1 MSKVM
6 RYDIADWLNVGTA
19 ISPEWALIGTGVNT
33 LNENPN
39 AQIDTKI
46 YINEKSSTS
55 SVKSYQPQFP
65 FDMDLMTDEKAIMF
79 IHKIGR
85 NQLTGSAAETEYVKV
100 DLYDPCIPGSDQ
112 FFKARLFKVSI
123 EVSGAAGPGG
133 ETVVSTGNLNA
144 KGDVI
149 LGYWDT
155 VAKTFTEG
163 DYTQTLGTLTVTSVA
178 GATSGKTK
186 ITVAETLTSGNFY
199 MYKTA
204 ATITEPILDADISV
218 GYTVWNGTAD
228 ISATTG
234 DKINI
239 VEVNSSFQAKKS
251 GVANVTS
258 KA

>member
-1 MSKVM
+1 MKIM
-6 RYDIADWLNVGTA
+6 RYDIADWLNVGTTLV
-19 ISPEWALIGTGVNT
+19 PEWALIGTGVNT

-85 NQLTGSAAETEYVKV
+85 NQLTGAAAETEYVKV
-100 DLYDPCIPGSDQ
+100 DLYDPCIPGSTQ
-112 FFKARLFKVSI
+112 FFKARKFKVSI

-163 DYTQTLGTLTVTSVA
+163 DYTQTLGALTVTSIA
-178 GATSGKTK
+178 GATTGTTK
-186 ITVAETLTSGNFY
+186 VTVAEPLTSGNFY
-199 MYKTA
+199 VYKTA
-204 ATITEPILDADISV
+204 ATVTEPILDADLSS
-218 GYTVWNGTAD
+218 GYTVWNGIAD
-228 ISATTG
+228 ITAVTG
-234 DKINI
+234 NKINI
-239 VEVNSSFQAKKS
+239 IEVNSSFQAKKT
-251 GVANVTS
+251 GIATVAS

>member
-1 MSKVM
+1 MPKVM
-6 RYDIADWLNVGTA
+6 RYDIADWLNVGTTLV
-19 ISPEWALIGTGVNT
+19 PEWALIGTGVNT

-85 NQLTGSAAETEYVKV
+85 NQLTGAAAESEYVKV
-100 DLYDPCIPGSDQ
+100 DLYDPCVVGSTQ
-112 FFKARLFKVSI
+112 FFKARKFKVSI

-133 ETVVSTGNLNA
+133 ETVVSTGNLNSV
-144 KGDVI
+144 GDVV

-163 DYTQTLGTLTVTSVA
+163 DYTQTLGLLTVVSASGTLT
-178 GATSGKTK
+178 GDTK
-186 ITVAETLTSGNFY
+186 ITVTPTLTSGNFY
-199 MYKTA
+199 VYKTA
-204 ATITEPILDADISV
+204 ATVTEPVLNADCSTGYTMWNGVADI
-218 GYTVWNGTAD
+218 TAV
-228 ISATTG
+228 TG
-234 DKINI
+234 NQINI
-239 VEVNSSFQAKKS
+239 VEVNSELKAKKS
-251 GVANVTS
+251 GVATVTS